1 MAHEVN
7 IESHGAG
14 VLVTLSGV
22 ITGRELIGINED
34 IYENDPSKKLRYQI
48 WDFTSV
54 DILEMKTKDIEKLV
68 LQDMEEANYNSNQS
82 VAIIGSTRTLQGID
96 SMYHYIS
103 DSCIRNGFPS
113 KSFSNMDD
121 ARNWI
126 AENLSAEIK
135 KCI

>member
-7 IESHGAG
+7 NESHGSG

-22 ITGRELIGINED
+22 ITGKELIGINEQ
-34 IYENDPSKKLRYQI
+34 IYETDHNKRLRYQI
-48 WDFTSV
+48 WDFTNV

-82 VAIIGSTRTLQGID
+82 VAIIGPTQTLKGID

-113 KSFSNMDD
+113 KSFSNMGD
-121 ARNWI
+121 ARSWI